1 MPPIGT
7 AEDRARLR
15 HAVNNQVG
23 IITGYLQLLP
33 FENLSEED
41 QDSIK
46 EIMAA
51 AQSIRV
57 LLNAFVEGEVPE
69 A

>member
-1 MPPIGT
+1 MQPIVT
-7 AEDRARLR
+7 AEDRTRLR

-51 AQSIRV
+51 AQAIRV
-57 LLNAFVEGEVPE
+57 LLNGFVSGEVPE